1 MKNQFIMLPFFLFSS
16 LTGSGQQGLV
26 VGDKAPEFKLTDDDG
41 SIWNISNFLGKKTIV
56 VYFYPGAMTSGC
68 TKEACSYRDHM
79 ADLQSAEIV
88 VVGISGDKV
97 ENLKLFKQ
105 SENLNFTLLSDE
117 KGNVAKTFGV
127 PIGAGGA
134 IKRTVGGV
142 EHEFVRDISIKRW
155 TFIVGKDKKI
165 IYKNETVDPEKDSE
179 VVLNFIK
186 LQAAK

>member
-1 MKNQFIMLPFFLFSS
+1 MKNQIIGSLLFMLSS
-16 LTGSGQQGLV
+16 TALSAQQSLG
-26 VGDKAPEFKLTDDDG
+26 VGDKVPEFKLPSADG
-41 SIWNISNFLGKKTIV
+41 SIWNINEFLGKKYIV

-79 ADLQSAEIV
+79 SDLQSAGTV

-117 KGNVAKTFGV
+117 RGDVAKTFGV
-127 PIGAGGA
+127 PFGAGGA
-134 IKRTVGGV
+134 IKRTVDGV
-142 EHEFVRDISIKRW
+142 EHELVRDISIKRW

-165 IYKNETVDPEKDSE
+165 IYKNETVDPETDSE
-179 VVLNFIK
+179 EVLNFIK
-186 LQAAK
+186 LQAVK